1 MGLGTQGFSVT
12 STGAGGVVQ
21 SPMPPSGETTNQ
33 ALKFLALSFDNLDL
47 FASHQIHPLP
57 VYFP

>member
-21 SPMPPSGETTNQ
+21 SPMPPSGEPTNQ
-33 ALKFLALSFDNLDL
+33 ALKFHALSFDSLYL
-47 FASHQIHPLP
+47 FASHQNYPLP
-57 VYFP
+57 SYFP